1 MGRTPCCD
9 KDNVKRGPWSP
20 EEDAALKSYLES
32 HGTGGNWIL
41 LPKKAGLRRC
51 GKSCRLR
58 WLNYLRPDIKHGSFT
73 EEEDSIICSLYNQMG
88 SRQVNKF
95 KCFLIYLHFLNL
107 PQFFRWSVIASHM
120 PGRTDN
126 DVKNYWN
133 TKLKKK
139 LLVLGGK
146 VKNISS
152 KEREPTI
159 TNNAIFSGIR
169 KTEETQDPAFSTFQ
183 PATLQTLS
191 DVNSGL
197 NAYNQTLSLNPDQ
210 LYSPKFLGFSNFG
223 ASSRRS
229 FSTTVS
235 LSQEGSSVSDSSS
248 IAGNGYLDQDSWFC
262 MDYGYGL
269 AYDNNVN
276 YYGMCFEKTTSE
288 AVPSGCT
295 DLGELFQAEIYNY

>member
-32 HGTGGNWIL
+32 HGTGGNWII

-88 SRQVNKF
+88 SRQV
-95 KCFLIYLHFLNL
+95 
-107 PQFFRWSVIASHM
+107 
-120 PGRTDN
+120 
-126 DVKNYWN
+126 
-133 TKLKKK
+133 
-139 LLVLGGK
+139 
-146 VKNISS
+146 KNISS

-159 TNNAIFSGIR
+159 TNNALFSGIR
-169 KTEETQDPAFSTFQ
+169 KTEEPQDPAFSTFQ

-262 MDYGYGL
+262 MDYGCGL

>member
-1 MGRTPCCD
+1 MGRAPCCD

-73 EEEDSIICSLYNQMG
+73 EEEDSIIFSLYNQMG
-88 SRQVNKF
+88 S
-95 KCFLIYLHFLNL
+95 
-107 PQFFRWSVIASHM
+107 RWSVIASHM

-152 KEREPTI
+152 EEREPTI
-159 TNNAIFSGIR
+159 TNNANFSGIP
-169 KTEETQDPAFSTFQ
+169 KTEEPQDPAFSTFQ
-183 PATLQTLS
+183 TATLQTLS
-191 DVNSGL
+191 DVNFGL

-210 LYSPKFLGFSNFG
+210 LYSPKPLGFSNFG
-223 ASSRRS
+223 ASSRRN

-262 MDYGYGL
+262 MDYGYGM

-276 YYGMCFEKTTSE
+276 YYGMCFEKKTSE

-295 DLGELFQAEIYNY
+295 DLGELFSS